1 MGKIYEKVKKQKPF
15 NEQKYKEFLRK
26 GGGLSGVY
34 NVSDKRTAQFVKD
47 YKEFIPKKD
56 IYVVDKKGN
65 LVPKYPKRKFWLF

>member
-1 MGKIYEKVKKQKPF
+1 M
-15 NEQKYKEFLRK
+15 RK

-34 NVSDKRTAQFVKD
+34 NVSDKKSAQFVKD

-56 IYVVDKKGN
+56 IYIVDRKGN